1 MVEEEERLIH
11 DNIDNIIQPCIS
23 DFHFLSLNF
32 PSNVKDLTVPF
43 PSSKPF
49 CFHNDSKSI
58 LFKMG
63 EDECKSEDQVL
74 FLS

>member
-11 DNIDNIIQPCIS
+11 DNIDNIIRPCIS
-23 DFHFLSLNF
+23 D
-32 PSNVKDLTVPF
+32 
-43 PSSKPF
+43 
-49 CFHNDSKSI
+49 DSKSI